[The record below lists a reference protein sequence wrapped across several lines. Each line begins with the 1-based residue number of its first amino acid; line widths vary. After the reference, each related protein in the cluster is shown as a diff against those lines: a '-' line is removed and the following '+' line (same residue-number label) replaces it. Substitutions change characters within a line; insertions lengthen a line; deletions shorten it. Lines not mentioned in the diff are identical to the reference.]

1 MPGAKRRALKK
12 LLSPNSTPSSEPTSG
27 ASLAPVDSAQSGAS
41 MSSIASD
48 SRNYMT
54 DAELDNAQNVKTELD
69 RMEMR
74 KDSIGSGA
82 SGMNIPAPGAAG
94 GVPPLGEDGQG
105 LPPAVA
111 DAPTLE
117 GEGDL
122 LAVPS
127 LSHTANANGTSTL
140 SPAAV
145 STSPSSAS
153 LGSSPLGAAKG
164 LYGKMMGHGH
174 GSNGNGNGN
183 DDASEGDA
191 ASGAGGGGKKK
202 SSKQKFAERQA
213 RKQQAMLEQ
222 APPSNP
228 NWDKQLEKERLD
240 EVRVVGDACVALGRM
255 IHEVCGAYLSMCMC
269 ISIRDVRASVI
280 GVGRVQVQEAQS
292 FWASKELRCLDPASP
307 VHNGILCRPCDCG
320 SLTA

>member
-54 DAELDNAQNVKTELD
+54 DAELDNGQNVKTELD

-74 KDSIGSGA
+74 KDSTGSGA

-127 LSHTANANGTSTL
+127 LSHTANANGTSTT

-164 LYGKMMGHGH
+164 LYGKVMGHGHGH

-183 DDASEGDA
+183 DDASEGGA
-191 ASGAGGGGKKK
+191 ASGGGGGGGKKK

-222 APPSNP
+222 APPSDP

-255 IHEVCGAYLSMCMC
+255 IHEVCDASFSMC
-269 ISIRDVRASVI
+269 ISIRDVWAPVN
-280 GVGRVQVQEAQS
+280 GGGRVQVQEAQS
-292 FWASKELRCLDPASP
+292 A
-307 VHNGILCRPCDCG
+307 
-320 SLTA
+320 